1 MAKVKRTVTISHNL
15 DDAIAMLATRNGE
28 SYSAYVESRLLMND
42 NIRKTVQE
50 LERLPK
56 FPKVDVQRIIRE
68 KKHLSSKRLAH
79 T

>member
-1 MAKVKRTVTISHNL
+1 MVKIKRTVTISHNL

-50 LERLPK
+50 LEKLPK
-56 FPKVDVQRIIRE
+56 FPKVDVQKIMRE
-68 KKHLSSKRLAH
+68 KRRLSAKRLTH
-79 T
+79 I